1 MHVKKVNTGNLY
13 RQERKGTM
21 VMEKGFTDQVE
32 ELKDIIGG
40 LRDDISADEIE
51 KTAARL
57 EKLNYA
63 PSVITPVDRFLRL
76 DRQGLL
82 NEVDRIL
89 AMPDQEACALAP
101 DDTRK
106 CEDLRLQ
113 FIKVLLFYY
122 EKLISLRK
130 GDADEW
136 DEVDELY
143 VHD

>member
-1 MHVKKVNTGNLY
+1 
-13 RQERKGTM
+13 M